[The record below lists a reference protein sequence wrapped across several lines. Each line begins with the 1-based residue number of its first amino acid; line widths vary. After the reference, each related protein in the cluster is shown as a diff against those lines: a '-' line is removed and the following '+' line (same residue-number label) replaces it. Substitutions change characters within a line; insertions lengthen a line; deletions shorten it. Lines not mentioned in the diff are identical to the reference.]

1 LASQSKTEARRS
13 KILKAAQKVFAHKGF
28 HDATIA
34 EIARAAGVSEGSI
47 YEYFSSKEGV
57 LFAIPLEVTRESH
70 ELSQVHLSLIR
81 GAANRLR
88 ALVYMY
94 LSLYESNP
102 DYSSVI
108 LLTLKQNQKF
118 RETEAYEM
126 IRDGFRNIT
135 AVIKSGM
142 ANGEFRPD
150 INPYVVRSV
159 LMGAVD
165 HLTTNWL
172 MGGRRGSLT
181 ELVDP
186 VLDVVMEGVLTKDP
200 RSTSDLHW
208 SAWQRTGRASG
219 PQEA

>member
-1 LASQSKTEARRS
+1 M
-13 KILKAAQKVFAHKGF
+13 KAAQKVFARKGF

-70 ELSQVHLSLIR
+70 ELSQVHVALIR

-88 ALVYMY
+88 AIVYMY
-94 LSLYESNP
+94 LALYEGNP

-108 LLTLKQNQKF
+108 LLILKQNHKF
-118 RETEAYEM
+118 RETEAYAM

-135 AVIKSGM
+135 EIIKSGM
-142 ANGEFRPD
+142 DNGEFRQD
-150 INPYVVRSV
+150 INPYIVRSV

-172 MGGRRGSLT
+172 MAGRKGSLT

-186 VLDVVMEGVLTKDP
+186 ILDVVMEGVLAHDP
-200 RSTSDLHW
+200 KATQSLHW
-208 SAWQRTGRASG
+208 SSWQRAGRPPE
-219 PQEA
+219 PQGD